1 MKIIIPM
8 AGRGTR
14 LRPHT
19 LSTPKPLLPVAGK
32 SIVQRLTED
41 IVELGKGAVD
51 EIAFIIGK
59 DFGQKVESDLL
70 AISDELGAEGR
81 IFYQEK
87 PLGTAHAIW
96 EAAECLEGET
106 IIAFADTLFRADFT
120 LDRSADA
127 VIWVKEVANPS
138 SFGVVTLD
146 KKGLINGMVE
156 KPTTFVSD
164 LAIIGIY
171 YMKDGRALK
180 EEIRYL
186 LENDIKG
193 KGEYQLTDALE
204 NFRNKGAK
212 LVPGKVA
219 DWMDCGNKGAV
230 LDTNKKI
237 LSFDHGAGKKLVSDS
252 LQNKNSILVQ
262 PCFIGESVVLENC
275 VIGPFV
281 SIGDNTMLQNCVIS
295 ESIVQNNSSLK
306 NIVAID
312 SLMGNHVKAENSPSV
327 FDLGDY
333 SSLS

>member
-1 MKIIIPM
+1 M

-41 IVELGKGAVD
+41 IVELGKGSVD

-59 DFGQKVESDLL
+59 DFGTAVESKLL
-70 AISDELGAEGR
+70 SISDDLGAEGR

-106 IIAFADTLFRADFT
+106 IIAFADTLFKADFV
-120 LDRSADA
+120 LDRNADG
-127 VIWVKEVANPS
+127 VIWVKEVENPS
-138 SFGVVTLD
+138 SFGVVTIG
-146 KKGLINGMVE
+146 KNGLINGMVE
-156 KPTTFVSD
+156 KPETFVSD

-171 YMKDGRALK
+171 FMKDGRALK

-204 NFRNKGAK
+204 NFRKKGAK
-212 LVPGKVA
+212 LVPGKVKE
-219 DWMDCGNKGAV
+219 WMDCGNKAAV
-230 LDTNKKI
+230 LDTNNRV
-237 LSFDHGAGKKLVSDS
+237 LSYDHAEGKKLISDKMQLRNS
-252 LQNKNSILVQ
+252 LIIP
-262 PCFIGESVVLENC
+262 PCFIGDNVILENSVV
-275 VIGPFV
+275 GPFV
-281 SIGDNTMLQNCVIS
+281 SIGDNTNLHNCVIS
-295 ESIVQNNSSLK
+295 RSIVQSLSIMR
-306 NIVAID
+306 NIVASD
-312 SLMGNHVKAENSPSV
+312 SLLGNHVKVENNPIV
-327 FDLGDY
+327 LDLGDY
-333 SSLS
+333 SNFS